1 VVVSGWNPPLLL
13 GHNRRSVDADID
25 ALLARGDY
33 LGAAALA
40 AAAGDLARAI
50 RLHERVWRFAE
61 AVPLAVQLGDRPLAV
76 RLALDARDRGLATEL
91 AAAIPAAERE
101 TLVRTAA
108 LFAGRGHHAEAALL
122 EARAERWAEAAQL
135 YRKAGALLDAAAML
149 ERAGQWQEAGRLYEQ
164 AAGGDP
170 ASPDTASA
178 SLGLGRLLAGLG
190 RPLEAARALQ
200 AAARH
205 PVTRPAALRRL
216 CVALLALG
224 LPHAAQEIARRL
236 HQEDP
241 SMPPDA
247 AAIAAADG
255 GARAA
260 GPAPGPASVPR
271 RFRVLHVLG
280 AGALGRVYAAED
292 ELLGRI
298 VALKVLSVGAGAG
311 GPERAAFLRFL
322 REAEAIGRLRHP
334 HIVTLHEL
342 DEGAALMVLEHLPG
356 GTLGDALARSGPLG
370 PARARRL
377 ALDVLAG
384 LGAAHRSGIV
394 HRDVKP
400 ANVFFDAAGNAKLGD
415 FGAAH
420 LIDFGHTQTGSF
432 IGTLAYLSPEQITGV
447 DIGFPADLY
456 GLGATLYE
464 ALTGRPP
471 FLGPDIVGQHLS
483 EIPAPPRALR
493 AGLAAAHDEVLL
505 RALTKAPGDR
515 FASAEEMAEAIAS
528 WPAEEPVA
536 APAAP
541 ETAAPGEVIEQ
552 EAMISRP
559 LGRTARGTLAL
570 VSDPRVG
577 RDVLVET
584 LDAPLE
590 GEALDRL
597 RALAAAG
604 GPHVQRILA
613 VGADGGSVTYEWLDG
628 EETTAGALAA
638 EERARLDGML
648 AALGMGAEARVLR
661 TTDGA
666 LIVAVAPTPSPSST

>member
-1 VVVSGWNPPLLL
+1 VE
-13 GHNRRSVDADID
+13 VDGID
-25 ALLARGDY
+25 ALVARGDY

-40 AAAGDLARAI
+40 ADAGELTRAI
-50 RLHERVWRFAE
+50 RLYERVWRFAE
-61 AVPLAVQLGDRPLAV
+61 AVPLAVQLGDHPLAV
-76 RLALDARDRGLATEL
+76 RLALDARDLALATEL
-91 AAAIPAAERE
+91 AAAIPGVERE
-101 TLVRTAA
+101 ALVRAAA
-108 LFAGRGHHAEAALL
+108 LLGGRGHHAEAALV
-122 EARAERWAEAAQL
+122 EARAERWAEAAEL

-149 ERAGQWQEAGRLYEQ
+149 ERAGRWQEAGRLYEQ
-164 AAGGDP
+164 AAGDDP
-170 ASPDTASA
+170 ASPDAASA
-178 SLGLGRLLAGLG
+178 SLALGRLLLGLG

-200 AAARH
+200 AAVRH
-205 PVTRPAALRRL
+205 PVTRTPAQRRL
-216 CVALLALG
+216 CAALLALG

-236 HQEDP
+236 NQEDP
-241 SMPPDA
+241 SVPADA
-247 AAIAAADG
+247 AAIALAE
-255 GARAA
+255 GARTPSP
-260 GPAPGPASVPR
+260 GPAPVAVPR

-292 ELLGRI
+292 ELLGRT
-298 VALKVLSVGAGAG
+298 VALKVLSVGPGAG

-420 LIDFGHTQTGSF
+420 LLDFGHTQTGSF
-432 IGTLAYLSPEQITGV
+432 VGTLAYLSPEQITGV
-447 DIGFPADLY
+447 GIGFPADLY

-483 EIPAPPRALR
+483 ELPAPPSALR
-493 AGLAAAHDEVLL
+493 PGLTPAHDQVLL
-505 RALTKAPGDR
+505 RALAKAPGDR
-515 FASAEEMAEAIAS
+515 FASAEEMAEVIAA
-528 WPAEEPVA
+528 WPAEEPVGMITMPVAA
-536 APAAP
+536 APS
-541 ETAAPGEVIEQ
+541 EVVEDQ
-552 EAMISRP
+552 VVVSRP
-559 LGRTARGTLAL
+559 LGRTARGTLSL

-577 RDVLVET
+577 RDVLVEA
-584 LDAPLE
+584 LDAPLQE
-590 GEALDRL
+590 EELDRL
-597 RALAAAG
+597 RAVAAAG

-613 VGADGGSVTYEWLDG
+613 VGADAASVTYEWLDG
-628 EETTAGALAA
+628 EETTVGALAA
-638 EERARLDGML
+638 EERARIDGSV
-648 AALGMGAEARVLR
+648 AALLLREEARVVR
-661 TTDGA
+661 TGDGG
-666 LIVAVAPTPSPSST
+666 LIVVVAPAPLTTSPLDSTTNRP